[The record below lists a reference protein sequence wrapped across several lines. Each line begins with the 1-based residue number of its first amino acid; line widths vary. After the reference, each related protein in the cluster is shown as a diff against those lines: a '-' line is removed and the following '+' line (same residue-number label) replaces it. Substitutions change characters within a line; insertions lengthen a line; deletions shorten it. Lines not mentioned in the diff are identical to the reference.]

1 MKVQFTYEFTDADRA
16 AVKLALGEYG
26 LATRADCRAWIEAQL
41 DTAIEEPRSLLYSI
55 KQEIVKKLNEG

>member
-26 LATRADCRAWIEAQL
+26 LASRADCRAWIEAQL
-41 DTAIEEPRSLLYSI
+41 DAAIDKPRTLLYSI
-55 KQEIVKKLNEG
+55 KQEALKKLNEV